1 MKNSS
6 RQVESGEIAALE
18 QVGGHPALDFV
29 NTVQS
34 WREAEAGPA
43 ANDYL
48 HSYDDFIDWGLAA
61 GVMWPNSARHFKAL
75 PAAEKAE
82 AFEWVVKLRHA
93 LHEVFA
99 QLATNRPISQ
109 GSLDYLNDIVR
120 RTAAW
125 RRLAGDTETKCRTI
139 CCTWDFS
146 DAPAIAAVGSIAW
159 DAANLLEH
167 GRLERIKECPGE
179 RCGWLFL
186 DESRNRSRTWCS
198 MKTCGNTAKVKR
210 FREKQG

>member
-1 MKNSS
+1 MKNNSEH
-6 RQVESGEIAALE
+6 VENGDIAALE

-34 WREAEAGPA
+34 WRQPEAP
-43 ANDYL
+43 DYL
-48 HSYDDFIDWGLAA
+48 QAYDDFIDWGLAA
-61 GVMWPNSARHFKAL
+61 GVMWPNSARHFKAR
-75 PAAEKAE
+75 PEGEKRKAFAE
-82 AFEWVVKLRHA
+82 VVQLRDA

-99 QLATNRPISQ
+99 QLAKGAPISQ
-109 GSLDYLNDIVR
+109 GGLDTVNDIVR
-120 RTAAW
+120 RTAPW
-125 RRLAGDTETKCRTI
+125 RRLAGDVDTKCRTI
-139 CCTWDFS
+139 CCTWDFT

-179 RCGWLFL
+179 ACGWLFL

-198 MKTCGNTAKVKR
+198 MKTCGNVAKVKR
-210 FREKQG
+210 FREKQA